1 MRRRSTP
8 SFRKTIKPVFTDEY
22 RHPVTSV
29 TAIGDFVDAF
39 PQAPL
44 EASGQINAYDV
55 SVSGLNEGEWVN
67 IDIYGYI
74 LNKKGYVKS
83 RFAPFSHNAPH
94 SSWRRSTRRRV
105 QRSRPPVSA
114 L

>member
-8 SFRKTIKPVFTDEY
+8 SFRKTIKPDFTDGY

-105 QRSRPPVSA
+105 QRSRPPVPT
-114 L
+114 